1 MFEREKKNVPLN
13 IVLVTKDREWCT
25 FNLQVKSC
33 KYSLQ
38 IFIIFLFIHLLNK
51 YYTARTDLELE
62 IGYHVEYLAS

>member
-38 IFIIFLFIHLLNK
+38 IFIIFCLFIYSINTTQQGL
-51 YYTARTDLELE
+51 
-62 IGYHVEYLAS
+62 I